1 MIAGDHWMKSCYQRA
16 QQSSLE
22 FRVWHSLIVH
32 ELMNLKTLT
41 TDGNSI
47 EKLLGIHYEPKSH
60 LNLAIK
66 TAFTVLRI
74 LFPIVGISYVVIE
87 SREVFVVRQ
96 LSNLTLFVAFF
107 MIANFQMSTSRALLR
122 TTQHRAGS
130 KAAQLAGIMFIAT
143 LFAGVDAALDTFFSQ
158 YDLSS
163 NWPLAFSLFL
173 LGWLCNSTAVIF
185 AVVSMHQFIGIL
197 SNFIQSSITGL
208 EDISDGI
215 TSNYR

>member
-1 MIAGDHWMKSCYQRA
+1 M
-16 QQSSLE
+16 L
-22 FRVWHSLIVH
+22 RV
-32 ELMNLKTLT
+32 
-41 TDGNSI
+41 
-47 EKLLGIHYEPKSH
+47 HYELKSV
-60 LNLAIK
+60 LNPLSIK

-74 LFPIVGISYVVIE
+74 LFPVVGISYVVIE

-122 TTQHRAGS
+122 TTQHRAGT

-197 SNFIQSSITGL
+197 SNFIQSSVTGL
-208 EDISDGI
+208 EDNSSGA
-215 TSNYR
+215 TSNHR

>member
-1 MIAGDHWMKSCYQRA
+1 
-16 QQSSLE
+16 
-22 FRVWHSLIVH
+22 
-32 ELMNLKTLT
+32 
-41 TDGNSI
+41 
-47 EKLLGIHYEPKSH
+47 
-60 LNLAIK
+60 
-66 TAFTVLRI
+66 
-74 LFPIVGISYVVIE
+74 
-87 SREVFVVRQ
+87 
-96 LSNLTLFVAFF
+96 

-122 TTQHRAGS
+122 TTQHRAGT

-197 SNFIQSSITGL
+197 SNFIQSSVTGL
-208 EDISDGI
+208 EDYSSGA
-215 TSNYR
+215 TSNHR